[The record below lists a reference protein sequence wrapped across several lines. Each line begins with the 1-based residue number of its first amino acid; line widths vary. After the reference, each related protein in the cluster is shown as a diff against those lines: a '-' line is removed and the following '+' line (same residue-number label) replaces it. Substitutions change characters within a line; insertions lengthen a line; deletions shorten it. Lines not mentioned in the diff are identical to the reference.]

1 MKRPSPPVIA
11 ATLLCVLAVAGI
23 ALLRTNEFWLG
34 ELSITLRTALVL
46 LPLLAAIAACFLLLH
61 YRQPAIMR
69 HKARLFLLSVFAVL
83 TLPATFAWL
92 RYWIPAESSPALSFS
107 TTMTI
112 TEQHLITDSSSNA
125 LVEIG
130 FSYPIFTPAVTIRNG
145 ERYSRQLEVYLHMED
160 ANGEQAL
167 YRAVRDQT
175 PAGNLSVET
184 SVRGMLSANPRYI
197 FLPLALAPGDQITGR
212 LVFIITTLEDGASFL
227 ETLRQAT
234 LTQFELRDAK
244 TGELL
249 SEVPIQN

>member
-1 MKRPSPPVIA
+1 MKPPSPPVIA
-11 ATLLCVLAVAGI
+11 AALLLVLAVAGI
-23 ALLRTNEFWLG
+23 ALLLTNEYSLG
-34 ELSITLRTALVL
+34 EQSLTLRTVLVL
-46 LPLLAAIAACFLLLH
+46 LPLLAALATCWLLLH
-61 YRQPAIMR
+61 HWQPTIVR
-69 HKARLFLLSVFAVL
+69 HKARFYLL
-83 TLPATFAWL
+83 TLFTLLTLLATFAWL
-92 RYWIPAESSPALSFS
+92 RYWIPTESSPAY
-107 TTMTI
+107 TITM

-145 ERYSRQLEVYLHMED
+145 ERYSRELEVYLRMEAAD
-160 ANGEQAL
+160 GEQGL

-184 SVRGMLSANPRYI
+184 SVRGMLSANSRYI

-234 LTQFELRDAK
+234 LTQFELRDAN

-249 SEVPIQN
+249 AEVPIQN

>member
-1 MKRPSPPVIA
+1 MKRPPPPVIV
-11 ATLLCVLAVAGI
+11 TILLSVLAVAGI
-23 ALLRTNEFWLG
+23 ALLLTNEYWLG
-34 ELSITLRTALVL
+34 EQSLTLRTVLVL
-46 LPLLAAIAACFLLLH
+46 LPLLAALATCWLLLH
-61 YRQPAIMR
+61 HWQPTIVR
-69 HKARLFLLSVFAVL
+69 HKARFYLL
-83 TLPATFAWL
+83 TLFTLLTLLATFAWL
-92 RYWIPAESSPALSFS
+92 RYWIPAESSPAY
-107 TTMTI
+107 TITI

-145 ERYSRQLEVYLHMED
+145 ERYSRELEVYLRMEAAD
-160 ANGEQAL
+160 GEQAL

-234 LTQFELRDAK
+234 LTQFELRDAN

-249 SEVPIQN
+249 AEVPIQN